1 MPEDWRMYQVKL
13 PNGDRIRRRTHN
25 HYSCAWVIMH
35 GRSLF
40 RYGFCADSETAVRT
54 GERERVLLDS
64 HCEEYKLYV
73 LRANQIEDV
82 GL

>member
-1 MPEDWRMYQVKL
+1 MSEWYMYQVKL

-35 GRSLF
+35 GRTLF
-40 RYGFCADSETAVRT
+40 WFGFCVDSEIATRI

-64 HCEEYKLYV
+64 HSEEYKLYV
-73 LRANQIEDV
+73 LRADLIDDI